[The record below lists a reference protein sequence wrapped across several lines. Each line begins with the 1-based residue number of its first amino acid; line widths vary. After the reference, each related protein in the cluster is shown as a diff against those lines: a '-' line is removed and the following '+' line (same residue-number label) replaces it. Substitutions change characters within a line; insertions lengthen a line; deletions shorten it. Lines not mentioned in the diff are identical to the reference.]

1 MPRKLLLCAAV
12 AALAA
17 PAAAH
22 EVCLDQVCQKVSLF
36 GIGPDTLAQA
46 EGGTPSQSDR
56 APRFGTFGLDLAG
69 RDTSVKPGDDWYR
82 YANGGWDA
90 RTEIP
95 PDRST
100 YGMFHVLA
108 DLSDARTRTLVQ
120 EAAAGRISD
129 PDAQK
134 IGGLYASFMD
144 QARVDQLDVQPMY
157 ADLRRIREVKSK
169 SDLARIMGASEQG
182 FGRSFFSMAI
192 YDDAKDPER
201 YAVYFG
207 QAGLGLPDRDYYLQP
222 AFETQRGAYRDY
234 VRDTLRN
241 LAEENAEQKARDIL
255 ALETKIAEVSWTR
268 VDRRDDDKTYNPMTI
283 AELERNAP
291 GFPWRDFLDA
301 AQLGR
306 VPRVVVQENTA
317 FPKIAAIFRDTPLE
331 TLKAWAT
338 FHLADN
344 AAPYLSDRF
353 VQRQF
358 AFAKTLSGQP
368 ALRERWKRGVTFT
381 NAMGEAV
388 GRIYVGRYFP
398 PESKAKM
405 DALVGNL
412 RTAMAG
418 RIQRLDWMGADTK
431 REALTKLAKFN
442 VKIGYPSKW
451 RDYSGLQV
459 DPADL
464 YGNAE
469 RSAAFEWAYQVDR
482 LDEPVDDEEWGM
494 TPQTINAYYSSTKN
508 EIVFPAAIL
517 QPPFFDPDADP
528 AVNYGAIGGVIGH
541 EITHGFDDQGRK
553 SDASGA
559 LRDWWDPD
567 DAAKFQVRAD
577 ALAAQYSK
585 YEALPGAFVNG
596 KLSLGE
602 NIADL
607 GGVLLGLDAY
617 RASLNGQPA
626 PVIEGLTAEQRL
638 FLGWAQVWRTKFRE
652 NQLRQQLVTGPHSPG
667 QFRAV
672 GPLRNVDAWYDAF
685 GVQPG
690 DAQYVPPEQRVRIW

>member
-1 MPRKLLLCAAV
+1 
-12 AALAA
+12 
-17 PAAAH
+17 
-22 EVCLDQVCQKVSLF
+22 
-36 GIGPDTLAQA
+36 
-46 EGGTPSQSDR
+46 
-56 APRFGTFGLDLAG
+56 
-69 RDTSVKPGDDWYR
+69 
-82 YANGGWDA
+82 
-90 RTEIP
+90 
-95 PDRST
+95 
-100 YGMFHVLA
+100 MFHVLG
-108 DLSDARTRTLVQ
+108 DLSDARTRTIVQ
-120 EAAAGRISD
+120 EAAAGRITD
-129 PDAQK
+129 ADAQK

-144 QARVDQLDVQPMY
+144 QARVDQLDIQPLY
-157 ADLRRIREVKSK
+157 ADLRRVREVGSK
-169 SDLARIMGASEQG
+169 AELARLMGASEQG

-192 YDDAKDPER
+192 FDDAKNPER
-201 YAVYFG
+201 YAAYLG

-222 AFETQRGAYRDY
+222 SFEPQRAAYLDY
-234 VRDTLRN
+234 VGDMLRM
-241 LAEENAEQKARDIL
+241 LAVEDAGARAREIL
-255 ALETKIAEVSWTR
+255 ALETKIAEGSWTR
-268 VDRRDDDKTYNPMTI
+268 VDRRDDDKTYNPMTL

-291 GFPWRDFLDA
+291 GFPWREFLDA
-301 AQLGR
+301 ARLGR
-306 VPRVVVQENTA
+306 APRVIVQENTA
-317 FPKIAAIFRDTPLE
+317 FPKIAAVFRDTPLD

-358 AFAKTLSGQP
+358 AFTRTLSGQP
-368 ALRERWKRGVTFT
+368 ALRERWKRGVSFT

-388 GRIYVGRYFP
+388 GRIYVDRDFP

-405 DALVGNL
+405 DALVANL

-431 REALTKLAKFN
+431 REALNKLSKFN

-451 RDYSGLQV
+451 RDYGGLAV

-464 YGNAE
+464 YGNSE

-482 LDEPVDDEEWGM
+482 LDEPVDEAEWGM
-494 TPQTINAYYSSTKN
+494 TPQTVNAYYSSTKN

-517 QPPFFDPDADP
+517 QPPFFDPEADM
-528 AVNYGAIGGVIGH
+528 AVNYGGIGGVIGH

-553 SDASGA
+553 SDANGA
-559 LRDWWDPD
+559 LRDWWDAD
-567 DAAKFQVRAD
+567 DAARFQVRAD
-577 ALAAQYSK
+577 ALADQYAK

-617 RASLNGQPA
+617 RASLGGGTG
-626 PVIEGLTAEQRL
+626 PVIDGLTAEQRV
-638 FLGWAQVWRTKFRE
+638 FLGWAQVWRSKFRDD
-652 NQLRQQLVTGPHSPG
+652 QLRQQLVTGPHSPG
-667 QFRAV
+667 MFRAV

-685 GVQPG
+685 GVKPG
-690 DAQYVPPEQRVRIW
+690 DTQYVPPEQRVRIW